1 MKRKLFQQFFKLQL
15 QSLYFLTSLFLFGR
29 NTVEE
34 EEEENEYNKDHLTVS
49 GSFHLVLLLFRS
61 SSFSHNARIRKI
73 DLNIRAPS
81 RSSFLPPLSLS
92 LVTVLLFRFEE
103 MMSE

>member
-34 EEEENEYNKDHLTVS
+34 EEEEENEYNKDHLTVS
-49 GSFHLVLLLFRS
+49 GSFHLVLLLFCS
-61 SSFSHNARIRKI
+61 SSFSQM
-73 DLNIRAPS
+73 RAYAK
-81 RSSFLPPLSLS
+81 
-92 LVTVLLFRFEE
+92 
-103 MMSE
+103 